1 VREDSRP
8 VLLVEDN
15 PDDEELT
22 VRSLRRAGV
31 KNEIRVARDGVAA
44 LRDLLDESPERQPL
58 SFVLL
63 DLMLP
68 KVNGFDV
75 LARMRQI
82 HRLKNLPV
90 VVLTSSDAPD
100 DIVRSYALGANS
112 YVRKPMDYQEFS
124 AAVQQ
129 LGLYWL
135 ALNLSA
141 SDDVR

>member
-75 LARMRQI
+75 LASMRQI